1 MENLFRHKATVQ
13 SYVTATGVREHHP
26 GLRRHFRAL
35 VEAPPRKAQRHRV
48 PTFTGNVISIR
59 CAVHAFSDPSSWTRW
74 RSSGQVRPVRQSS
87 WTSLKMLNSIVSSI
101 AERASSTRHPGSRP
115 YACPDL
121 VSLFGAC
128 TSMASVTDVVNDV
141 NCTRGPGTS
150 IGHRGIQTSRTLPE
164 A

>member
-1 MENLFRHKATVQ
+1 MENLVRHGATEHELRY
-13 SYVTATGVREHHP
+13 SHRCPRTPTRVTA
-26 GLRRHFRAL
+26 AL
-35 VEAPPRKAQRHRV
+35 SCSGGSSSTSCRHRV
-48 PTFTGNVISIR
+48 PTSTGNNSSTR
-59 CAVHAFSDPSSWTRW
+59 CAVRAFYDPSSWTRW